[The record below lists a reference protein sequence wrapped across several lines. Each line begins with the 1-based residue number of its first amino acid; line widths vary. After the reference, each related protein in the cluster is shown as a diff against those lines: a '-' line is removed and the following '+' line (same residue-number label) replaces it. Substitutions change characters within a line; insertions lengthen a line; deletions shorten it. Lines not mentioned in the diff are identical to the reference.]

1 MSVEPSFDEGLRK
14 ALASI
19 LGQVVSCDYALPVP
33 PDGKELDP
41 NAINVVFTAGNG
53 DMSVLFKDENPKCTE
68 GWHLSA
74 DGKGIELCSASCNKV
89 KQDAKAELELLFGCA
104 SETGPI
110 Q

>member
-1 MSVEPSFDEGLRK
+1 LRK

-19 LGQVVSCDYALPVP
+19 LGQVVSCNYSLPVP

-53 DMSVLFKDENPKCTE
+53 DMSVLFKDENPNCTE
-68 GWHLSA
+68 GWHLAA